1 MLSKRE
7 KKIYL
12 IAIIIAALVI
22 IAAVTLNY
30 LFRR

>member
-1 MLSKRE
+1 LLSKRE